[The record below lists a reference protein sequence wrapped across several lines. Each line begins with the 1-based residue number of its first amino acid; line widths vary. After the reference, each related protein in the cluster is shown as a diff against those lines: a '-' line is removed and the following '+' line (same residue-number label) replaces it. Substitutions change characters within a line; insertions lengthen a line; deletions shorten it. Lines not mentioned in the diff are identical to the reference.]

1 MPGCGGCKAKL
12 EIIHSNNLRRFSNER
27 KSIRSERICNCPA
40 AGLRGNGHRLVT
52 AMPFAANLQL
62 VYFLVPGLA
71 GLINGIIYVLLVK
84 KCPKIGTQFI
94 IPMIYGLYF
103 LFTGSVYV
111 FAFFAIL
118 AVVNELIML
127 GGGYQSKIRPAIPHA
142 LTWMLNAMGSTLT
155 MLLFRDSMVQSY
167 VAMGMDAASADAALA
182 SLGRIL
188 AGPAEYCNRLSCR
201 RSFVYR
207 RICAGHENAGQ
218 TL

>member
-1 MPGCGGCKAKL
+1 MK
-12 EIIHSNNLRRFSNER
+12 ER
-27 KSIRSERICNCPA
+27 VL
-40 AGLRGNGHRLVT
+40 GLKEFVIVLLLACVET
-52 AMPFAANLQL
+52 AIAIVVAMPFAANLQL

-111 FAFFAIL
+111 FTFFVVL

-127 GGGYQSKIRPAIPHA
+127 GGGYRSKIRPAIPHV

-155 MLLFRDSMVQSY
+155 LLLFRDSMVQTY
-167 VAMGMDAASADAALA
+167 VNMGMDAATADAALA
-182 SLGRIL
+182 SIEGFWL
-188 AGPAEYCNRLSCR
+188 AP
-201 RSFVYR
+201 
-207 RICAGHENAGQ
+207 
-218 TL
+218 

>member
-1 MPGCGGCKAKL
+1 MNKTKFL
-12 EIIHSNNLRRFSNER
+12 NLKELV
-27 KSIRSERICNCPA
+27 IVLLLACVETAIA
-40 AGLRGNGHRLVT
+40 LVT
-52 AMPFAANLQL
+52 TMPFAANLQL
-62 VYFLVPGLA
+62 VYFLAPGLA

-155 MLLFRDSMVQSY
+155 MLLFRDSLVQSY
-167 VAMGMDAASADAALA
+167 VAMGMDAASADAAIA
-182 SLGRIL
+182 SLEGFWL
-188 AGPAEYCNRLSCR
+188 VPAEYCNRLSCR
-201 RSFVYR
+201 RSFVDC

-218 TL
+218 TF